1 MKLFIR
7 LSIVDIRYPPHP
19 PPFEG
24 ARMKLFKGRS
34 AVDFG
39 YLEPRLSLAQPLP
52 ADLKLFMHSL
62 ACSKKWESSVD
73 YCSAS
78 AIKRNVTAI

>member
-1 MKLFIR
+1 M
-7 LSIVDIRYPPHP
+7 
-19 PPFEG
+19 
-24 ARMKLFKGRS
+24 
-34 AVDFG
+34 DFG

-78 AIKRNVTAI
+78 AIKRNVTATAMAKQFEFVFILVTLASVNATSNRKSSGTRGFF